1 MPVHTSVKHIFF
13 DLDKTLWDFE
23 TNSRSALEELYH
35 HHQLASHGVHDF
47 DLFFQEYSVINDQC
61 WDLYRKNLINKEYL
75 RHQRFFLTLKK
86 FGIENRPLAKAIGK
100 DYVALSPTKTALVS
114 GAKELLEHLKGRYS
128 LHIITNG
135 FEEVQHL
142 KLRNT
147 RIDHYFHEVITSER
161 AGRRKPDPAIF
172 QFAMKK
178 TGAIPENSLMI
189 GDDLEIDIHGARTNG
204 WKTIWYNPQQKQDP
218 EGGFAVQQLQQLI
231 SIL

>member
-1 MPVHTSVKHIFF
+1 MPLLQVIKHIFF

-23 TNSRSALEELYH
+23 TNSRNALEELYY
-35 HHQLASHGVHDF
+35 HHQLPQYGVNDF
-47 DLFFQEYSVINDQC
+47 NLFFKLYTQINDQC
-61 WDLYRKNLINKEYL
+61 WDLYRKNIINKEYL

-86 FGIENRPLAKAIGK
+86 FGIENRQLAKAIGK

-114 GAKELLEHLKGRYS
+114 GAKELLEHLKGRYH

-135 FEEVQHL
+135 FEEIQYL
-142 KLRNT
+142 KLKNT
-147 RIDHYFHEVITSER
+147 GIDHYFKEVITSER

-189 GDDLEIDIHGARTNG
+189 GDDLEIDIQGARSNG
-204 WKTIWYNPQQKQDP
+204 WQTIWYNPHQKADP
-218 EGGFAVQQLQQLI
+218 EGGMSVQQLQQLI
-231 SIL
+231 SMI